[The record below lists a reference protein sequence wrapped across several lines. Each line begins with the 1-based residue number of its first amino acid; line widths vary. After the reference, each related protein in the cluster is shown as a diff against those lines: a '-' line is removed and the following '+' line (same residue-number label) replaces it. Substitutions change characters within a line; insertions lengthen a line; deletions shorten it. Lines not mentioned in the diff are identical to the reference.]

1 MADLYIRSSDGCI
14 LTKVKTL
21 NIESCESCYVIYGDL
36 DYSLPLG
43 AYKTEERAK
52 EVLDEIQFML
62 TPRVYVKTL
71 KGADIIEQYDN
82 SKLLSIGDIP
92 TYNINDIVPINAAI
106 IYEMPEK

>member
-1 MADLYIRSSDGCI
+1 MADLWIRTQNGCGLLKVDNVICCRTRIFTNKSDAGI
-14 LTKVKTL
+14 T
-21 NIESCESCYVIYGDL
+21 IDL
-36 DYSLPLG
+36 GKYD
-43 AYKTEERAK
+43 TEERSK
-52 EVLDEIQFML
+52 EILDEIQFML

-92 TYNINDIVPINAAI
+92 TYNTNDIVPINAAI